1 MSKKFITP
9 VGDEGIYTLDTGSW
23 RTFKPVMLKE
33 KCTNCGLCMI
43 FCPVGSITGDENKIY
58 EIGYQYCK
66 GCGIRVRECPTKAII
81 MVRESIE

>member
-1 MSKKFITP
+1 
-9 VGDEGIYTLDTGSW
+9 
-23 RTFKPVMLKE
+23 
-33 KCTNCGLCMI
+33 MI

-66 GCGIRVRECPTKAII
+66 GCGICVRECPTKAII